1 MISVSMGIEEIVS
14 EIQNS
19 KDAVQSVMFMVD
31 DAITNFSALYDMLL
45 VLKTSVS
52 QDSAEQSLVLSNYQ
66 KLNSCLRKKNI

>member
-1 MISVSMGIEEIVS
+1 MGIEEIVS

-45 VLKTSVS
+45 VSILI
-52 QDSAEQSLVLSNYQ
+52 DSLTH
-66 KLNSCLRKKNI
+66 